1 MTDTHR
7 FSTGD
12 ERSEEAIHRE
22 NMARY
27 YEESMGTTFEKLEN
41 FPKFVR
47 RQALARFLYQSEVF
61 QKVLDVHGSIVELGV
76 LWGGGVMSYAKLSAI
91 YEPYNTQR
99 KIIGFDT
106 FSGFSKIAEEDST
119 GTSPHLKVGGLA
131 VDSKTDIEAAV
142 ALHDENRFLNQ
153 IGKVELVKGD
163 ATETI
168 PRYLEE
174 NPHTVVSL
182 LNLDVDVYEP
192 TKVALE
198 LLVPR
203 MPKGAVIMFDELNA
217 KQWPGETLAVLD
229 AVGLRNLRIQRVNY
243 HTATCY
249 AVLD

>member
-7 FSTGD
+7 FATGD
-12 ERSEEAIHRE
+12 ERSEEVVHRA
-22 NMARY
+22 NMERY
-27 YEESMGTTFEKLEN
+27 FEESIGSTFEKLEN
-41 FPKFVR
+41 FPKYVR

-61 QKVLDVHGSIVELGV
+61 RKVLDVHGSIVELGV
-76 LWGGGVMSYAKLSAI
+76 LWGGGLLSFAKLSAI

-106 FSGFSKIAEEDST
+106 FSGFASLAEQDSK

-131 VDSKTDIEAAV
+131 VDSRADIERAV

-153 IGKVELVKGD
+153 IPQVELVKGD
-163 ATETI
+163 ATQTI
-168 PRYLEE
+168 PQYLED

-217 KQWPGETLAVLD
+217 KQWPGETMAVLD
-229 AVGLRNLRIQRVNY
+229 AIGLRNLRIQRVNY